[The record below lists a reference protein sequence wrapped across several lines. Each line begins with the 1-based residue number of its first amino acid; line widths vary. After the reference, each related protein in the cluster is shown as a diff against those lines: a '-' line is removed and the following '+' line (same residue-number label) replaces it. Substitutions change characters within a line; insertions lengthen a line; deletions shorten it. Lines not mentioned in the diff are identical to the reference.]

1 MLTNFPENNGLDLA
15 KIADEVQKK
24 WEKENTFEISISS
37 RPKENPFVFFDLIR
51 KIGVNKNVMIVKKGT
66 KSVTTSFI
74 SV

>member
-37 RPKENPFVFFDLIR
+37 RPKENPFVFFEG
-51 KIGVNKNVMIVKKGT
+51 KIQFLNYPIY
-66 KSVTTSFI
+66 FQL
-74 SV
+74 